1 MTIVT
6 WSWLFLSLYIAG
18 MLVIGVLAKRRVQHA
33 DDYATARR
41 SYGPLVLALAF
52 AASIASG
59 STFLGTSGLGYQFG
73 VPTIWGKVLYPV
85 GVYFGVLIS
94 MRLIATA
101 GHRFGNRTIPEFLGD
116 RYQSEGIRILVA
128 VLSLILLF
136 CLAGQLVSG
145 IVMFETMLGVPPAWA
160 LLITTAVLLGY
171 VVMGGA
177 HADILTDGIQGV
189 LMLCVALLIVGL
201 TIFGAG
207 VEGGLAGIFRR
218 LAEQDPALVQPLNPD
233 IALYHSW
240 WAIISVLFAHI
251 PLGLLPHMG
260 NKLWALKSRDQ
271 QFSFV
276 RLAFLFGLTMAMMG
290 FGGLLARALF
300 GELLYEQGL
309 NPNQALPMLLIEL
322 LPTWLS
328 ALIGVGIL
336 SAIMSTADGLVISSS
351 QIVAN
356 DLYRR
361 SIVPRLRHALSDAEL
376 DRRVLRISRV
386 ATVVILLLCMA
397 LGWAMLDRNI
407 TLIVWIGTGGMMAA
421 FGGPLVLGALW
432 RGVTRAGAYAGLLSG
447 IATFT
452 LLHAQ
457 LIDPDWFGEG
467 TFGQIASWLYAEGPN
482 PFSCAALGQ
491 FASVLATIVVSKLTR
506 PLSADYLRRLFG

>member
-1 MTIVT
+1 MSLVT
-6 WSWLFLSLYIAG
+6 WSWLFLILYIAG
-18 MLVIGVLAKRRVQHA
+18 MLAIGVLAKRRVHRA
-33 DDYATARR
+33 DDFATARQ

-73 VPTIWGKVLYPV
+73 VPTIWAKVLYPV

-101 GHRFGNRTIPEFLGD
+101 GNRFGNRTIPEFLGD
-116 RYQSEGIRILVA
+116 RYQSEGIRLLVSL
-128 VLSLILLF
+128 LSLILLF
-136 CLAGQLVSG
+136 YLAGQLVAG
-145 IVMFETMLGVPPAWA
+145 IVIFETMLGVPPAWA
-160 LLITTAVLLGY
+160 LLITTMVLLGY

-189 LMLCVALLIVGL
+189 LMLGVALLIIGL
-201 TIFGAG
+201 TLFGAG
-207 VEGGLAGIFRR
+207 VDGGLPGVLRR
-218 LAEQDPALVQPLNPD
+218 LADQDPALVQPLNPNT
-233 IALYHSW
+233 ALYHSW
-240 WAIISVLFAHI
+240 WSIISVMFAHI

-260 NKLWALKSRDQ
+260 NKLWALKSRDK

-290 FGGLLARALF
+290 FGGLLARGLF
-300 GELLYEQGL
+300 GELLYEEGL
-309 NPNQALPMLLIEL
+309 NPNHALPMLLIEL
-322 LPTWLS
+322 LPAWLA

-361 SIVPRLRHALSDAEL
+361 SIAPRLRRPLSDKEL
-376 DRRVLRISRV
+376 DRRVLLISRV

-432 RGVTRAGAYAGLLSG
+432 RGVTRAGAYAGLVAG
-447 IATFT
+447 IVTFT
-452 LLHAQ
+452 ILHAQ
-457 LIDPDWFGEG
+457 LIDPGWFGEG
-467 TFGQIASWLYAEGPN
+467 NIGAIASWLHAEGPN
-482 PFSCAALGQ
+482 PFSCAAIGQ
-491 FASVLATIVVSKLTR
+491 FASVLATVIVSKLTR
-506 PLSADYLRRLFG
+506 PLSSDYLSRVFE